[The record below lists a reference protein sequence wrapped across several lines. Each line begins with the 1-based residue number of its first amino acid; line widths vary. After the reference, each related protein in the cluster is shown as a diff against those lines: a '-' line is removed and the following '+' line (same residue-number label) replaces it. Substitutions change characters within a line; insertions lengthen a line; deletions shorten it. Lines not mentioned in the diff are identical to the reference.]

1 MDRRW
6 HYIGNNSQINFT
18 GLPPGNYVLKLAQTQ
33 GRNIITESIKTL
45 KINILYPFY
54 RTNLAYVIYVLS
66 LVGLVLVIIND
77 YKRKLTEKQKRESE
91 MFAIQKEKEL
101 YAFKS
106 ELFTDIIHEL
116 RSPVTLLQAP
126 LEMAMKDSRD
136 LPRTQKYLSIMSEN
150 VKRLSKLI
158 SELLQIKRAEA
169 AQYKL
174 QYEEIELRDFFNKRL
189 FVFEPIIRDKRIEFT
204 SNIEPGVSSI
214 EADREALI
222 KIVNNLLDNAFKYGE
237 RIVKLNTGL
246 NKINTNRVQIKI
258 ASDGPMISLENREK
272 IFEPFFR
279 MNETG
284 KKTGTGILLTLSR
297 TLSIIQNGN
306 LYLEEDNEMNIFVL
320 ELPVKRNVFKLAEN
334 STI

>member
-1 MDRRW
+1 
-6 HYIGNNSQINFT
+6 
-18 GLPPGNYVLKLAQTQ
+18 
-33 GRNIITESIKTL
+33 
-45 KINILYPFY
+45 
-54 RTNLAYVIYVLS
+54 
-66 LVGLVLVIIND
+66 
-77 YKRKLTEKQKRESE
+77 